1 MAKIQIEYTANVE
14 NLKTKLNELVKI
26 NETLSRSVFATKM
39 ALEDMSKATSQSTTK
54 KALEDIKKASD
65 GASKSAETAANS
77 LKKAAST
84 PPPKSNYKNW
94 AKETESIIKQL
105 FSNVLEYE
113 KNADARRQKF
123 ANDDVNRRRRT
134 AKDVEKYDQ
143 ETKKLWLAH
152 LAEMDR
158 AAAESQK
165 RRLKL
170 GEERVKAKQR
180 EVEAKK
186 KADAEYVKWWEKEL
200 SRLEKEEAKKAQQS
214 VRVTEKAS
222 REKAASEAR
231 SSRQREAEQKRL
243 TRESEREERRR
254 VAATQKAEADRVKAS
269 QGSTQSMMK
278 PLLALRGYVAAAF
291 AVGSIV
297 KLGEEVIKL
306 LAKLEL
312 LESRLGFIYGGTG
325 AGNAAFIRLSS
336 SIKEL
341 GLEYEET
348 LEQATSFSIAAQQ
361 AGYTTTQVE
370 KMFISFASSLRAAGS
385 SSLQVQRSFYAL
397 QQMMSKGVVSAEEL
411 NRQMGESLPGAAMLM
426 FKAYKNLH
434 PELVQNFEDFRKLQK
449 EGKILS
455 AEVLPEFIRVLEEE
469 FGPALEGKKN
479 SLSARLNRLSQAYT
493 EFKASLLETG
503 PIKTATNALEN
514 MLNRMTAL
522 MNAEKIST
530 SEVMK
535 AFLTGDVM
543 GSQLINLRAELE
555 ANMKLEEANYIQT
568 KVQEKNLALSKL
580 TKEEQQER
588 YNNLE
593 KEIKAYKTYLELIS
607 KTPEGADFIDRYAIS
622 SPQVA
627 PQLKR
632 PETMA
637 GFDLSKRGYRDI
649 SKVELSVAEQL
660 LRDLGVMIS
669 AEGAPTG
676 DEDKESPRIKFLE
689 QEILL
694 LKAKIMAE
702 EDAIKVINE
711 KAEFEIKTTETLVSL
726 KIKLS
731 EAEEKVALLK
741 ASGAGETAI
750 AMAKKESEVLQ
761 QQIELRQHEE
771 QLMIDNLELQKM
783 IIQQRLLLVKE
794 GSIEEYKL
802 REELLRKNQ
811 AIEIL
816 KAKEN
821 SELVKKITADTNAEI
836 KKMYEGL
843 ANEVKDFMAEIRQL
857 QEEPFMDEVSKQAD
871 EIIKK
876 YDKAIQEL
884 RDKFQKNV
892 LSSGGFT
899 QFDTTQTATTTSP
912 VFAEPNIL
920 AGIADKA
927 QVEKVKKATEELE
940 KEISKL
946 IAARDKL
953 LQDLGKGEKD
963 FLGLSPDEL
972 EKLQKA
978 LQVAID
984 LFQDYYDARTEIAKN
999 AIEKEQALLDKKF
1012 EAGLIRENEYN
1023 EETKKNKEEMAK
1035 LDRDAARFGVL
1046 INTAQ
1051 AIVKLYTD
1059 FDAITATILAA
1070 GVVAVGAT
1078 QLSAINSAPLPE
1090 FHEGGLDIKKND
1102 NKKPNKGLKSGE
1114 FYAKLLEGES
1124 VMTREETTK
1133 YKDVLKAIREDSLPS
1148 QIIRGYAAPAYHR
1161 SMDEPYR
1168 MAKEQTSLE
1177 LAFQNAELVDAIRR
1191 NGAVAIKNPDEIADA
1206 IVSKSSY
1213 TKITNRRRIR

>member
-77 LKKAAST
+77 LKKAANT
-84 PPPKSNYKNW
+84 PPPRSNYKNW

-113 KNADARRQKF
+113 KNVDARRQKF
-123 ANDDVNRRRRT
+123 ANDDVNRRRKT
-134 AKDVEKYDQ
+134 AKDAEKYDQ
-143 ETKKLWLAH
+143 ETKRLWLAH

-180 EVEAKK
+180 EAEAKK

-200 SRLEKEEAKKAQQS
+200 SRIEKEEAKRARQS
-214 VRVTEKAS
+214 VQTAERAA
-222 REKAASEAR
+222 RERAASEAR
-231 SSRQREAEQKRL
+231 SSRQREVEQRRL
-243 TRESEREERRR
+243 TRETEREERRR
-254 VAATQKAEADRVKAS
+254 VVATQKAEAERVKAS
-269 QGSTQSMMK
+269 QSSTESMMK
-278 PLLALRGYVAAAF
+278 PLLALRGYVSAAF

-297 KLGEEVIKL
+297 SFGEEIIKL

-455 AEVLPEFIRVLEEE
+455 AEVLPEFIKVLEEE

-493 EFKASLLETG
+493 EFKASLLDTA
-503 PIKTATNALEN
+503 PIKNATNALEN
-514 MLNRMTAL
+514 MLNKMTAL
-522 MNAEKIST
+522 MSSERLSFFEKLLAFSGGPSAEFIQLKA
-530 SEVMK
+530 EV
-535 AFLTGDVM
+535 
-543 GSQLINLRAELE
+543 E
-555 ANMKLEEANYIQT
+555 ANLKLQEANYIQT

-607 KTPEGADFIDRYAIS
+607 KTPGGADFLDRYAIT

-627 PQLKR
+627 PQLQR

-637 GFDLSKRGYRDI
+637 GFDITKRGYRDI
-649 SKVELSVAEQL
+649 SKVELSIAEQL

-669 AEGAPTG
+669 ADGAPTG

-836 KKMYEGL
+836 KKMYQGL
-843 ANEVKDFMAEIRQL
+843 ANEVKDFMAEVRQL

-899 QFDTTQTATTTSP
+899 QFDITQTTTPASP
-912 VFAEPNIL
+912 MLAEPNIL
-920 AGIADKA
+920 AGIADQA
-927 QVEKVKKATEELE
+927 QVEKVKKATQELE

-953 LQDLGKGEKD
+953 LQELGKGDKESD
-963 FLGLSPDEL
+963 FLGLSSDEL
-972 EKLQKA
+972 EKLKKA
-978 LQVAID
+978 LNVAID

-1102 NKKPNKGLKSGE
+1102 NKRQNKGLKSGE

-1124 VMTREETTK
+1124 VMTREETAK
-1133 YKDVLKAIREDSLPS
+1133 YKDVLKAIREDSLPL
-1148 QIIRGYAAPAYHR
+1148 QIMKGYTAPAYNR

-1168 MAKEQTSLE
+1168 IAKEQTSLE
-1177 LAFQNAELVDAIRR
+1177 LAFQNAELVDAIKR
-1191 NGAVAIKNPDEIADA
+1191 NGAVAIKNADELADA

>member
-1 MAKIQIEYTANVE
+1 
-14 NLKTKLNELVKI
+14 
-26 NETLSRSVFATKM
+26 
-39 ALEDMSKATSQSTTK
+39 
-54 KALEDIKKASD
+54 
-65 GASKSAETAANS
+65 
-77 LKKAAST
+77 
-84 PPPKSNYKNW
+84 
-94 AKETESIIKQL
+94 
-105 FSNVLEYE
+105 
-113 KNADARRQKF
+113 
-123 ANDDVNRRRRT
+123 
-134 AKDVEKYDQ
+134 
-143 ETKKLWLAH
+143 
-152 LAEMDR
+152 
-158 AAAESQK
+158 
-165 RRLKL
+165 
-170 GEERVKAKQR
+170 
-180 EVEAKK
+180 
-186 KADAEYVKWWEKEL
+186 
-200 SRLEKEEAKKAQQS
+200 
-214 VRVTEKAS
+214 
-222 REKAASEAR
+222 
-231 SSRQREAEQKRL
+231 
-243 TRESEREERRR
+243 
-254 VAATQKAEADRVKAS
+254 
-269 QGSTQSMMK
+269 
-278 PLLALRGYVAAAF
+278 
-291 AVGSIV
+291 
-297 KLGEEVIKL
+297 
-306 LAKLEL
+306 
-312 LESRLGFIYGGTG
+312 
-325 AGNAAFIRLSS
+325 
-336 SIKEL
+336 
-341 GLEYEET
+341 
-348 LEQATSFSIAAQQ
+348 
-361 AGYTTTQVE
+361 
-370 KMFISFASSLRAAGS
+370 
-385 SSLQVQRSFYAL
+385 
-397 QQMMSKGVVSAEEL
+397 
-411 NRQMGESLPGAAMLM
+411 
-426 FKAYKNLH
+426 
-434 PELVQNFEDFRKLQK
+434 
-449 EGKILS
+449 
-455 AEVLPEFIRVLEEE
+455 
-469 FGPALEGKKN
+469 
-479 SLSARLNRLSQAYT
+479 
-493 EFKASLLETG
+493 
-503 PIKTATNALEN
+503 
-514 MLNRMTAL
+514 MLNKMTAL
-522 MNAEKIST
+522 MSSKRLSFFEKLLGFSGGPSAEFIQLKA
-530 SEVMK
+530 EVEE
-535 AFLTGDVM
+535 
-543 GSQLINLRAELE
+543 NL
-555 ANMKLEEANYIQT
+555 KLQEANYIQT

-607 KTPEGADFIDRYAIS
+607 KTPGAADFLDRYAIT

-627 PQLKR
+627 PQLQR

-637 GFDLSKRGYRDI
+637 GFDITKRGYRDI
-649 SKVELSVAEQL
+649 SKVELSIAEQL

-669 AEGAPTG
+669 SEGAPTG

-726 KIKLS
+726 KIKLA

-836 KKMYEGL
+836 KKMYQGL
-843 ANEVKDFMAEIRQL
+843 ANEVKDFMAEVRQL

-871 EIIKK
+871 EITKK
-876 YDKAIQEL
+876 YNKTIQEL

-899 QFDTTQTATTTSP
+899 QFDITQTATTTSP
-912 VFAEPNIL
+912 MLAEPNIL
-920 AGIADKA
+920 AGIADQA

>member
-1 MAKIQIEYTANVE
+1 
-14 NLKTKLNELVKI
+14 
-26 NETLSRSVFATKM
+26 
-39 ALEDMSKATSQSTTK
+39 
-54 KALEDIKKASD
+54 
-65 GASKSAETAANS
+65 
-77 LKKAAST
+77 
-84 PPPKSNYKNW
+84 
-94 AKETESIIKQL
+94 
-105 FSNVLEYE
+105 
-113 KNADARRQKF
+113 
-123 ANDDVNRRRRT
+123 
-134 AKDVEKYDQ
+134 
-143 ETKKLWLAH
+143 
-152 LAEMDR
+152 
-158 AAAESQK
+158 
-165 RRLKL
+165 
-170 GEERVKAKQR
+170 
-180 EVEAKK
+180 
-186 KADAEYVKWWEKEL
+186 
-200 SRLEKEEAKKAQQS
+200 
-214 VRVTEKAS
+214 
-222 REKAASEAR
+222 
-231 SSRQREAEQKRL
+231 
-243 TRESEREERRR
+243 
-254 VAATQKAEADRVKAS
+254 
-269 QGSTQSMMK
+269 
-278 PLLALRGYVAAAF
+278 
-291 AVGSIV
+291 
-297 KLGEEVIKL
+297 
-306 LAKLEL
+306 
-312 LESRLGFIYGGTG
+312 
-325 AGNAAFIRLSS
+325 
-336 SIKEL
+336 
-341 GLEYEET
+341 
-348 LEQATSFSIAAQQ
+348 
-361 AGYTTTQVE
+361 
-370 KMFISFASSLRAAGS
+370 
-385 SSLQVQRSFYAL
+385 
-397 QQMMSKGVVSAEEL
+397 
-411 NRQMGESLPGAAMLM
+411 MGESLPGAAMLM

-455 AEVLPEFIRVLEEE
+455 AEVLPEFIKVLEEE

-522 MNAEKIST
+522 MSSKRLSFFEKLLGFSGGPAAEFIQ
-530 SEVMK
+530 MK
-535 AFLTGDVM
+535 A
-543 GSQLINLRAELE
+543 EEE

-607 KTPEGADFIDRYAIS
+607 KNKMGADFIDRQAIKH
-622 SPQVA
+622 PPVA
-627 PQLKR
+627 HAFKK

-637 GFDLSKRGYRDI
+637 GFDLTKRGYRDI

-669 AEGAPTG
+669 TEGAPTG
-676 DEDKESPRIKFLE
+676 DEDKENPRIKLLE

-741 ASGAGETAI
+741 AKGAGETAI

-783 IIQQRLLLVKE
+783 IIQQRLLLVEE

-836 KKMYEGL
+836 KKMYQGL
-843 ANEVKDFMAEIRQL
+843 ANEVKDFMAEVRQL
-857 QEEPFMDEVSKQAD
+857 QEEPFMDDVSKQAD

-876 YDKAIQEL
+876 YNKTIQEL

-899 QFDTTQTATTTSP
+899 QFDITKTATPVSP
-912 VFAEPNIL
+912 MFAEPNIL
-920 AGIADKA
+920 AGIADQA

-940 KEISKL
+940 KEISNL
-946 IAARDKL
+946 IIARDKA
-953 LQDLGKGEKD
+953 LQKLREGDKESD

-972 EKLQKA
+972 EKLKRA
-978 LQVAID
+978 LNVAID

-999 AIEKEQALLDKKF
+999 AIEKEQALLDKKL

-1102 NKKPNKGLKSGE
+1102 NKKADRGLKSGE

-1124 VMTREETTK
+1124 VMTREETAK

-1148 QIIRGYAAPAYHR
+1148 HIMKGYTAPAYHR

-1191 NGAVAIKNPDEIADA
+1191 NGVVSIKNPDELADA

>member
-39 ALEDMSKATSQSTTK
+39 ALEDMSKATSQSKTK

-65 GASKSAETAANS
+65 GVSKSAETASNS

-123 ANDDVNRRRRT
+123 ANDDVNRRRKT

-200 SRLEKEEAKKAQQS
+200 SRLEKEEAKKARQS

-243 TRESEREERRR
+243 TRETEREERRR
-254 VAATQKAEADRVKAS
+254 VAATQRAEADRAKAS
-269 QGSTQSMMK
+269 QSSTQSMMK
-278 PLLALRGYVAAAF
+278 PLMALRGYVATAF
-291 AVGSIV
+291 AVSSIV

-325 AGNAAFIRLSS
+325 AGNAAFLRLSS

-455 AEVLPEFIRVLEEE
+455 AEVLPEFIKVLEEE

-503 PIKTATNALEN
+503 PIKSATSALEN
-514 MLNRMTAL
+514 MLNKMTAL

-530 SEVMK
+530 SEMMK
-535 AFLTGDVM
+535 ALLTGDVM
-543 GSQLINLRAELE
+543 GAQILELRAELE

-607 KTPEGADFIDRYAIS
+607 KTPEGADFLDRYAIT

-649 SKVELSVAEQL
+649 SKVELSIAEQL

-676 DEDKESPRIKFLE
+676 DADGENPRIKSLE

-726 KIKLS
+726 KIKLA

-750 AMAKKESEVLQ
+750 AMAEKESKVLQ

-836 KKMYEGL
+836 KKMYQGL
-843 ANEVKDFMAEIRQL
+843 ANEVKDFMAEVRQL

-876 YDKAIQEL
+876 YNKTIQEL

-899 QFDTTQTATTTSP
+899 QFDITQTATTTSP

-920 AGIADKA
+920 AGIADQA

-940 KEISKL
+940 KEISQL
-946 IAARDKL
+946 IIARDKA
-953 LQDLGKGEKD
+953 LQKLREGEKD

-972 EKLQKA
+972 EKLKKA
-978 LQVAID
+978 LNVAID

-1051 AIVKLYTD
+1051 AIMKLYTD

-1102 NKKPNKGLKSGE
+1102 NKKPNRGLKSGE

-1124 VMTREETTK
+1124 VMTREETAK

-1148 QIIRGYAAPAYHR
+1148 HIMKGYTAPAYHR

>member
-77 LKKAAST
+77 LKKAANT
-84 PPPKSNYKNW
+84 PPPRSNYKNW

-113 KNADARRQKF
+113 KNVDARRQKF
-123 ANDDVNRRRRT
+123 ANDDVNRRRKT

-143 ETKKLWLAH
+143 ETKRLWLAH

-180 EVEAKK
+180 EAEAKK

-200 SRLEKEEAKKAQQS
+200 SRQEKEEAKKARQS
-214 VRVTEKAS
+214 VQTAERAA
-222 REKAASEAR
+222 RERAASEAR
-231 SSRQREAEQKRL
+231 SSKQREAEQKRL
-243 TRESEREERRR
+243 TRETEREERRR
-254 VAATQKAEADRVKAS
+254 VVATQKAEAERVKAS
-269 QGSTQSMMK
+269 QSSTESMMK
-278 PLLALRGYVAAAF
+278 PLLALRGYVSAAF

-297 KLGEEVIKL
+297 SFGEEVIKL

-469 FGPALEGKKN
+469 FGPALEGKKS

-493 EFKASLLETG
+493 AFKASLLDTA
-503 PIKTATNALEN
+503 PIKNATSALEN
-514 MLNRMTAL
+514 MLNKMTAL
-522 MNAEKIST
+522 MSSKRLSFFEKLLGFSGGPSAEFIQLKA
-530 SEVMK
+530 EV
-535 AFLTGDVM
+535 
-543 GSQLINLRAELE
+543 E
-555 ANMKLEEANYIQT
+555 ANLKLEEANYIQT

-607 KTPEGADFIDRYAIS
+607 KTPEGADFLDRYAIT

-627 PQLKR
+627 PQLQR

-637 GFDLSKRGYRDI
+637 GFDITKRGYRDI
-649 SKVELSVAEQL
+649 SKVELSIAEQL

-669 AEGAPTG
+669 SEGAPTG

-836 KKMYEGL
+836 KKMYQGL
-843 ANEVKDFMAEIRQL
+843 ANEVKDFMAEVRQL

-899 QFDTTQTATTTSP
+899 QFDITQTATTTSP
-912 VFAEPNIL
+912 MLAEPNIL
-920 AGIADKA
+920 AGIADQA

-940 KEISKL
+940 KEISQL
-946 IAARDKL
+946 IIARDKA
-953 LQDLGKGEKD
+953 LQKLREGDKESD
-963 FLGLSPDEL
+963 FLGLSSDEL
-972 EKLQKA
+972 EKLKKA
-978 LQVAID
+978 LNVAID

-999 AIEKEQALLDKKF
+999 AIEKEQALLDKKL

-1102 NKKPNKGLKSGE
+1102 NKKANRGLKSGE

-1124 VMTREETTK
+1124 VMTREETAK

-1148 QIIRGYAAPAYHR
+1148 HIMKGYTAPAYHR

>member
-1 MAKIQIEYTANVE
+1 MARIQIEYTANISQ
-14 NLKTKLNELVKI
+14 LQASLDKI
-26 NETLSRSVFATKM
+26 IDKNRQIATTARQASLAM
-39 ALEDMSKATSQSTTK
+39 GNITQSI
-54 KALEDIKKASD
+54 A
-65 GASKSAETAANS
+65 GASGAMQNLASSMRGATAGMTAGIRNLNTQLNQLQRQTSGLNSTMSSLSSNMSRIGSA
-77 LKKAAST
+77 
-84 PPPKSNYKNW
+84 
-94 AKETESIIKQL
+94 
-105 FSNVLEYE
+105 
-113 KNADARRQKF
+113 
-123 ANDDVNRRRRT
+123 
-134 AKDVEKYDQ
+134 
-143 ETKKLWLAH
+143 
-152 LAEMDR
+152 
-158 AAAESQK
+158 
-165 RRLKL
+165 
-170 GEERVKAKQR
+170 
-180 EVEAKK
+180 
-186 KADAEYVKWWEKEL
+186 
-200 SRLEKEEAKKAQQS
+200 AQ
-214 VRVTEKAS
+214 AS
-222 REKAASEAR
+222 RGSVSGLASV
-231 SSRQREAEQKRL
+231 L
-243 TRESEREERRR
+243 
-254 VAATQKAEADRVKAS
+254 
-269 QGSTQSMMK
+269 STI
-278 PLLALRGYVAAAF
+278 RGYVAGAF
-291 AVGSIV
+291 AVSAIV
-297 KLGEEVIKL
+297 SFGKEVVDL
-306 LAKLEL
+306 TAKIEL
-312 LESRLGFIYGGTG
+312 LQSRLAFIYGGTG
-325 AGNAAFIRLSS
+325 PGDAAFIRISS
-336 SIKEL
+336 AIKKL
-341 GLEYEET
+341 GLEFEST
-348 LEQATSFSIAAQQ
+348 MEQATAFSIAAQQ
-361 AGYTTTQVE
+361 AGYTTSQTE
-370 KMFISFASSLRAAGS
+370 KMFISFASALRASGA

-449 EGKILS
+449 EGKIIS
-455 AEVLPEFIRVLEEE
+455 AEVLPEFIRVVEQE
-469 FGPALEGKKN
+469 FAPALAGKTN
-479 SLSARLNRLSQAYT
+479 SLSASLNRLSQVFS
-493 EFKASLLETG
+493 EFKLIIFPQESANAF
-503 PIKTATNALEN
+503 IKG
-514 MLNRMTAL
+514 
-522 MNAEKIST
+522 
-530 SEVMK
+530 
-535 AFLTGDVM
+535 LTGFIDT
-543 GSQLINLRAELE
+543 INTVLSSERLSSFEKFVALFSFDREVVQDLQGIAFGEKSAKESTAISMQARVAKEME
-555 ANMKLEEANYIQT
+555 AFNKLDLKQKQDAAAALD
-568 KVQEKNLALSKL
+568 QEIA
-580 TKEEQQER
+580 R
-588 YNNLE
+588 
-593 KEIKAYKTYLELIS
+593 YKTYVELILKS
-607 KTPEGADFIDRYAIS
+607 QEALKNVDTDAYLLAQSGLQKLNILQRPVTLLGKNVQGYPSSTQERILSIAQEVSRNMAMSLGA
-622 SPQVA
+622 PG
-627 PQLKR
+627 
-632 PETMA
+632 T
-637 GFDLSKRGYRDI
+637 
-649 SKVELSVAEQL
+649 
-660 LRDLGVMIS
+660 
-669 AEGAPTG
+669 PTG
-676 DEDKESPRIKFLE
+676 DADKENPRIKSLE

-711 KAEFEIKTTETLVSL
+711 QAEFETKTTETLVSL
-726 KIKLS
+726 KIKLA

-750 AMAKKESEVLQ
+750 AMAEKESKVLQ

-843 ANEVKDFMAEIRQL
+843 VNEVRDFMSEIRQL

-899 QFDTTQTATTTSP
+899 QFDITQTATTTSP

-920 AGIADKA
+920 AGIADQA

-953 LQDLGKGEKD
+953 LQELGKGEKD

-984 LFQDYYDARTEIAKN
+984 LFQDYYAARTEIAKN
-999 AIEKEQALLDKKF
+999 AIEKEQALLDKKL

-1035 LDRDAARFGVL
+1035 LDRDVARFGVL
-1046 INTAQ
+1046 INAAQ
-1051 AIVKLYTD
+1051 AIMKLYID
-1059 FDAITATILAA
+1059 FDAITATVLAA
-1070 GVVAVGAT
+1070 GVAAVSAT

-1102 NKKPNKGLKSGE
+1102 NKKPNRGLKSGE

-1124 VMTREETTK
+1124 VMTREETAK

-1148 QIIRGYAAPAYHR
+1148 HIMKGYTAPAYHR

>member
-1 MAKIQIEYTANVE
+1 MARIQIEYTANVE

-54 KALEDIKKASD
+54 KVLQDIKKAAD
-65 GASKSAETAANS
+65 GASKSAETLANS
-77 LKKAAST
+77 LKKTANITQPIANAHGAIQNLASSMRGATAGMTAGIRNLNTQLNQIQRQTSGLNSTMSSLSSNMSRIGSAA
-84 PPPKSNYKNW
+84 
-94 AKETESIIKQL
+94 Q
-105 FSNVLEYE
+105 
-113 KNADARRQKF
+113 
-123 ANDDVNRRRRT
+123 
-134 AKDVEKYDQ
+134 
-143 ETKKLWLAH
+143 
-152 LAEMDR
+152 
-158 AAAESQK
+158 
-165 RRLKL
+165 
-170 GEERVKAKQR
+170 
-180 EVEAKK
+180 
-186 KADAEYVKWWEKEL
+186 
-200 SRLEKEEAKKAQQS
+200 
-214 VRVTEKAS
+214 AS
-222 REKAASEAR
+222 RGSVGGLASV
-231 SSRQREAEQKRL
+231 L
-243 TRESEREERRR
+243 
-254 VAATQKAEADRVKAS
+254 
-269 QGSTQSMMK
+269 STI
-278 PLLALRGYVAAAF
+278 RGYVTGAF
-291 AVGSIV
+291 AVSSI
-297 KLGEEVIKL
+297 LSFGEEVIKL

-325 AGNAAFIRLSS
+325 AGNAAFLRLSS

-341 GLEYEET
+341 GLEYEQT

-370 KMFISFASSLRAAGS
+370 KMFVSFASSLRAAGS

-455 AEVLPEFIRVLEEE
+455 AEVLPEFIKVLEEE
-469 FGPALEGKKN
+469 FAPALEGKRN
-479 SLSARLNRLSQAYT
+479 SLSARLNRLSQAYS
-493 EFKASLLETG
+493 EFKASLLDTG
-503 PIKTATNALEN
+503 PIKNATSALEN
-514 MLNRMTAL
+514 MLNKISAL
-522 MNAEKIST
+522 MSSERLSFFEKLLGFSGGPAAEFIQ
-530 SEVMK
+530 MK
-535 AFLTGDVM
+535 AEV
-543 GSQLINLRAELE
+543 E
-555 ANMKLEEANYIQT
+555 ANLKLEEANYIQT

-588 YNNLE
+588 RNNLE

-607 KTPEGADFIDRYAIS
+607 KTPGGADFIDRYAIS

-669 AEGAPTG
+669 AGSAPTG
-676 DEDKESPRIKFLE
+676 DADGENPRIKSLE

-711 KAEFEIKTTETLVSL
+711 KAEFETKTTETLVSL
-726 KIKLS
+726 KIKLA
-731 EAEEKVALLK
+731 EVEEKVALLK

-802 REELLRKNQ
+802 KEELLRKNQ

-836 KKMYEGL
+836 KKMYQGL
-843 ANEVKDFMAEIRQL
+843 ANEVRDFMSEIKQL

-899 QFDTTQTATTTSP
+899 QFDITQTATTTSP
-912 VFAEPNIL
+912 VFAETNIL
-920 AGIADKA
+920 AGIADQA

-953 LQDLGKGEKD
+953 LQELGKGEKD

-1102 NKKPNKGLKSGE
+1102 NKKPNRGLKSGE

-1148 QIIRGYAAPAYHR
+1148 QIMRGYAAPAYHR

>member
-1 MAKIQIEYTANVE
+1 MARIQIEYTANISQ
-14 NLKTKLNELVKI
+14 LQASLDKI
-26 NETLSRSVFATKM
+26 IDKNRQIATTARQASLAM
-39 ALEDMSKATSQSTTK
+39 GNITQSI
-54 KALEDIKKASD
+54 A
-65 GASKSAETAANS
+65 GASGAMQNLASSMRGATAGMTAGIRNLNTQLNQLQRQTSGLNSTMSSLSSNMSRIGSA
-77 LKKAAST
+77 
-84 PPPKSNYKNW
+84 
-94 AKETESIIKQL
+94 
-105 FSNVLEYE
+105 
-113 KNADARRQKF
+113 
-123 ANDDVNRRRRT
+123 
-134 AKDVEKYDQ
+134 
-143 ETKKLWLAH
+143 
-152 LAEMDR
+152 
-158 AAAESQK
+158 
-165 RRLKL
+165 
-170 GEERVKAKQR
+170 
-180 EVEAKK
+180 
-186 KADAEYVKWWEKEL
+186 
-200 SRLEKEEAKKAQQS
+200 AQ
-214 VRVTEKAS
+214 AS
-222 REKAASEAR
+222 RGSVSGLASV
-231 SSRQREAEQKRL
+231 L
-243 TRESEREERRR
+243 
-254 VAATQKAEADRVKAS
+254 
-269 QGSTQSMMK
+269 STI
-278 PLLALRGYVAAAF
+278 RGYVAGAF
-291 AVGSIV
+291 AASAIV
-297 KLGEEVIKL
+297 SFGKEVVDL
-306 LAKLEL
+306 TAKIEL
-312 LESRLGFIYGGTG
+312 LQSRLAFIYGGTG
-325 AGNAAFIRLSS
+325 PGDAAFIRISS
-336 SIKEL
+336 AIKKL
-341 GLEYEET
+341 GLEFGST
-348 LEQATSFSIAAQQ
+348 MEQATAFSIAAQQ
-361 AGYTTTQVE
+361 AGYTTTETE

-449 EGKILS
+449 EGKILTKD
-455 AEVLPEFIRVLEEE
+455 VLSEFVRVVEQE
-469 FGPALEGKKN
+469 FAPALAGKTN
-479 SLSARLNRLSQAYT
+479 SLSASLNRLSQVFS
-493 EFKASLLETG
+493 EFKIIIFPQESANAF
-503 PIKTATNALEN
+503 IKGLTELIDDINTVLSSEKLSRLQKFQTLFGFDSDQIHELRGVAYRERSAKESTAISMQARVAKEIEAFNKLDLKQKQDAAIALDEEITKYKIYVD
-514 MLNRMTAL
+514 LILKSQEAL
-522 MNAEKIST
+522 
-530 SEVMK
+530 
-535 AFLTGDVM
+535 
-543 GSQLINLRAELE
+543 
-555 ANMKLEEANYIQT
+555 
-568 KVQEKNLALSKL
+568 KNLDTDAYVLAQSGMQKL
-580 TKEEQQER
+580 NGVTLFGKNIQGYPSSAQEQIFSIAQEVSR
-588 YNNLE
+588 NM
-593 KEIKAYKTYLELIS
+593 
-607 KTPEGADFIDRYAIS
+607 
-622 SPQVA
+622 
-627 PQLKR
+627 
-632 PETMA
+632 TMA
-637 GFDLSKRGYRDI
+637 LAAQ
-649 SKVELSVAEQL
+649 ET
-660 LRDLGVMIS
+660 
-669 AEGAPTG
+669 PTG
-676 DEDKESPRIKFLE
+676 DADKENPRIKSLE

-711 KAEFEIKTTETLVSL
+711 QAEFEIKTTETLVSL
-726 KIKLS
+726 KIKLA

-783 IIQQRLLLVKE
+783 IIQQRLLLVEE

-836 KKMYEGL
+836 KKMYQGL
-843 ANEVKDFMAEIRQL
+843 ANEVKDFMAEVRQL

-871 EIIKK
+871 EITKK
-876 YDKAIQEL
+876 YNKTIQEL

-899 QFDTTQTATTTSP
+899 QFDITQTATTTSP

-920 AGIADKA
+920 AGIADQA

-940 KEISKL
+940 KEISQL
-946 IAARDKL
+946 IIARDKA
-953 LQDLGKGEKD
+953 LQKLREGEKD

-978 LQVAID
+978 LNVAID
-984 LFQDYYDARTEIAKN
+984 LFQDYYNARTEIAKN
-999 AIEKEQALLDKKF
+999 AIQKEQALLDKKF

-1102 NKKPNKGLKSGE
+1102 NKKADRGLKSGE

-1124 VMTREETTK
+1124 VMTREETAK

-1148 QIIRGYAAPAYHR
+1148 HIMKGYTAPAYHR